1 MTKPR
6 KTAKRSCGSKRESAL
21 SPPAVRADRSPA
33 DEDIVP
39 AKFSFAFRA
48 SFIPRRAR
56 KTQTELF
63 LGHDFASLRRPSS
76 GVEVAFRV
84 TFPHRRRDYQK
95 DFEIL
100 AYKDTLWWPLCMLC
114 REWEGH
120 LSEQDCLTELE
131 SGNWNLLFTFA
142 GVIGD
147 PTRPRPNRKV
157 EDLIGARDISCP
169 NWEIIAGN
177 AKKMA
182 YENFVLFGGKA
193 WVRGGE
199 PVYLNSS
206 NWTYTA
212 VAANPGADRSPR
224 PRADWPNEL
233 PGDFAVAQR
242 AIREGKFRTADR
254 YDEAD
259 AIAREHS
266 ARAPHID
273 VLMPNMLRLVPARA
287 RLDAI
292 FRNALRFSLW
302 AHKSLGSAL
311 DDRLFAIT
319 DSIIDA
325 ADEKGDDLLLDE
337 TRLRALKPL
346 SDFIEEKGLPERPS
360 TFDTLCWDLRPFWSE
375 ERRFVVKTLKRRKL
389 AHVDDVALG
398 RLADLG

>member
-6 KTAKRSCGSKRESAL
+6 KTAKRSCGSKQESAL
-21 SPPAVRADRSPA
+21 SPPAVCADRSPA

-48 SFIPRRAR
+48 AFIPRRAR

-63 LGHDFASLRRPSS
+63 LGHDFASLRRPNS

-84 TFPHRRRDYQK
+84 TFPHRRWDYQK

-114 REWEGH
+114 WEWEGH
-120 LSEQDCLTELE
+120 LSEQDFLTELE

-142 GVIGD
+142 GLIGD
-147 PTRPRPNRKV
+147 PTRPRPSRKV
-157 EDLIGARDISCP
+157 EDLIGARDISS
-169 NWEIIAGN
+169 NWEIIASK
-177 AKKMA
+177 ARKLA
-182 YENFVLFGGKA
+182 HENFVLFGGKA

-206 NWTYTA
+206 HWTYEA

-224 PRADWPNEL
+224 PWADGPNKP
-233 PGDFAVAQR
+233 PGDFESGQR
-242 AIREGKFRTADR
+242 AIREGNFRTADR

-292 FRNALRFSLW
+292 FRMAFLFSLW
-302 AHKSLGSAL
+302 AHKNRGSAL
-311 DDRLFAIT
+311 DDRLIAIT

-346 SDFIEEKGLPERPS
+346 SDFIGEKGLPERPI
-360 TFDTLCWDLRPFWSE
+360 TFETLRWDLRPFWSD
-375 ERRFVVKTLKRRKL
+375 ERRFVVKALKRQKL